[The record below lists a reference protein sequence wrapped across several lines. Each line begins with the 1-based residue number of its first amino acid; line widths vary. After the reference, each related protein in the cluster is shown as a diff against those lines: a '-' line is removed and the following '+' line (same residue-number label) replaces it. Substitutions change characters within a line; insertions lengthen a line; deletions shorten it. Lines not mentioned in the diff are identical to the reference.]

1 MTQLDS
7 KTLSAL
13 RTILDDVCSHL
24 PLSAI
29 SARTLVASRILDRA
43 QTGHQTFDE
52 LKQVG
57 LEALR
62 TAPTLWR

>member
-13 RTILDDVCSHL
+13 RAVLDDVCGHL
-24 PLSAI
+24 PLSSI
-29 SARTLVASRILDRA
+29 SARTFVASSILERA
-43 QTGHQTFDE
+43 QTGDQTFDE
-52 LKQVG
+52 LKQAG

-62 TAPTLWR
+62 VAPTMWR